1 MWFALL
7 AGWLAAFAVSPEE
20 LETRLAEVESLR
32 SLRVA
37 TGAPS
42 LSSADIRRAAT
53 GGVVAGLVGG
63 TSPPLAYGAAVLDV
77 PIATLWSA
85 LNDETRQ
92 PGFTAVG
99 YAELIKGRPCVN
111 GRRVLQ
117 SIQVPMIGA
126 RWWIGV
132 PKANRDLLVYS
143 GGAVRE
149 LTFRSS
155 VDPAEITS
163 ASGQQIID
171 AATPIGSSKGGWFLV
186 AVDQRHTFVEYHISS
201 DPGGRVSPR
210 FASMFATKGVRN
222 GIRSITRF
230 AKEGNPSCPIE

>member
-1 MWFALL
+1 
-7 AGWLAAFAVSPEE
+7 
-20 LETRLAEVESLR
+20 
-32 SLRVA
+32 
-37 TGAPS
+37 
-42 LSSADIRRAAT
+42 
-53 GGVVAGLVGG
+53 
-63 TSPPLAYGAAVLDV
+63 
-77 PIATLWSA
+77 
-85 LNDETRQ
+85 
-92 PGFTAVG
+92 
-99 YAELIKGRPCVN
+99 LIKGRPCVN